1 MAILCTVTGYE
12 LLLLMQ
18 TLIGQSMRRSRMYLS
33 VIAQTSVLDM
43 THSLPMMEQTDTPAK
58 LIRITYFAVNVHKL
72 ENVFA
77 MIGEMK

>member
-33 VIAQTSVLDM
+33 VIAQKSVLDM
-43 THSLPMMEQTDTPAK
+43 THLLPMMEQTDTPAK
-58 LIRITYFAVNVHKL
+58 LIRITYSAVNVHKL
-72 ENVFA
+72 EYVFA